1 MFLLWETEK
10 QISLQWTHHSQKN
23 CKNFFFVVFLALIY
37 VALRQDVE
45 ADISEPTVVL
55 EESDSDED
63 IIVAY
68 KELYQ
73 LNTAVTK
80 HTTTSSTRA
89 TQEQDIYQN
98 IAEQEGEGLI
108 N

>member
-1 MFLLWETEK
+1 MFLLWETGK
-10 QISLQWTHHSQKN
+10 QILLQWTHHSQKN
-23 CKNFFFVVFLALIY
+23 CKSFFFDVFLALIN

-68 KELYQ
+68 KELHQ
-73 LNTAVTK
+73 LNTAVTRY
-80 HTTTSSTRA
+80 TRA
-89 TQEQDIYQN
+89 TQQQDISHN
-98 IAEQEGEGLI
+98 IAEEEGEGLI

>member
-1 MFLLWETEK
+1 M
-10 QISLQWTHHSQKN
+10 QWTHHSQKN

-45 ADISEPTVVL
+45 ADISEPTVV
-55 EESDSDED
+55 EEEPDSDED

-68 KELYQ
+68 KELSQ

-80 HTTTSSTRA
+80 HTRA
-89 TQEQDIYQN
+89 TQQQDISHN
-98 IAEQEGEGLI
+98 IAEEEGGGLI

>member
-1 MFLLWETEK
+1 M
-10 QISLQWTHHSQKN
+10 QWTHHSQKN
-23 CKNFFFVVFLALIY
+23 CKSFFFVVFLALIY

-45 ADISEPTVVL
+45 ADISEPTVV
-55 EESDSDED
+55 EEPNSDED

-80 HTTTSSTRA
+80 HTTTSSTRD

-98 IAEQEGEGLI
+98 IAEEEGGGLI

>member
-1 MFLLWETEK
+1 M
-10 QISLQWTHHSQKN
+10 QWTHHSQKN
-23 CKNFFFVVFLALIY
+23 CKSFFFVVFLALIY

-45 ADISEPTVVL
+45 ADISEPTVV
-55 EESDSDED
+55 EEPNSDED
-63 IIVAY
+63 IILAY

-80 HTTTSSTRA
+80 HTTTSSTRD

-98 IAEQEGEGLI
+98 IAEEEGGGLI

>member
-1 MFLLWETEK
+1 M
-10 QISLQWTHHSQKN
+10 
-23 CKNFFFVVFLALIY
+23 ALIY

-55 EESDSDED
+55 EEPDSDED

-98 IAEQEGEGLI
+98 IAEKEGGGLI

>member
-1 MFLLWETEK
+1 M
-10 QISLQWTHHSQKN
+10 
-23 CKNFFFVVFLALIY
+23 Y

-73 LNTAVTK
+73 LNTAVTRY
-80 HTTTSSTRA
+80 TTTSSTRD
-89 TQEQDIYQN
+89 TQQQN
-98 IAEQEGEGLI
+98 IAEEEGGGLI

>member
-1 MFLLWETEK
+1 M
-10 QISLQWTHHSQKN
+10 QWTHHSQKN

-37 VALRQDVE
+37 VAPRQDVE
-45 ADISEPTVVL
+45 ADISEPTVV
-55 EESDSDED
+55 EEPNSDED

-98 IAEQEGEGLI
+98 IAEEEGEGLI